1 MAFWLYFSRLL
12 LYSLA
17 IDGTS
22 GSSGLGSVSREQME
36 RSILVTVRAGDQ
48 AVFRISRHMPPC
60 ESMLG

>member
-1 MAFWLYFSRLL
+1 MA
-12 LYSLA
+12 
-17 IDGTS
+17 GTS